1 MGAFISEVINN
12 YIIPK
17 YYLAVF
23 LVIAIIDFIGWWLK
37 EAGKE
42 AFGSRKTTII
52 VQVVLIVIGLII
64 GGGDE

>member
-1 MGAFISEVINN
+1 MGNFIAEVVND
-12 YIIPK
+12 YVIPN
-17 YYLAVF
+17 YYLGVF
-23 LVIAIIDFIGWWLK
+23 MVIAIMDLIGWWLK

-64 GGGDE
+64 GGGD